1 MTNDFKEKL
10 FLMVT
15 NALIA
20 NTQDVASLK
29 APQRETLANQA
40 IKLTESLF
48 SKYQTHEQK
57 LFTENYKEED

>member
-10 FLMVT
+10 YLQVI

-20 NTQDVASLK
+20 ITPEVSTMK
-29 APQRETLANQA
+29 APQREVLSNQA

-48 SKYQTHEQK
+48 NKYQTHEQK
-57 LFTENYKEED
+57 LFIENYKEED

>member
-10 FLMVT
+10 YLQVI

-20 NTQDVASLK
+20 STPEVSSLK

-40 IKLTESLF
+40 IKLTESLYQ
-48 SKYQTHEQK
+48 KYQSHEQK
-57 LFTENYKEED
+57 LFTENYTEED